1 MHELYMEFKMMKF
14 RNSMNA
20 MTFPGDIISKI
31 INKEDRSLVLKEYM
45 DKNDKIDSAEQ
56 KKLSDVDMAIIKL
69 TDTCG
74 ANPR

>member
-1 MHELYMEFKMMKF
+1 
-14 RNSMNA
+14 